1 MSAVTPDLP
10 PLPGG
15 PAARAGGG
23 GPAIGLALV
32 LGSAVVWSFGGT
44 IGRFLD
50 GLDSWTVVF
59 WRSVWASAFLL
70 GFMLL
75 RDGPRGTVILF
86 RSMGLAGLGVGLC
99 FTLASVSFVVALAY
113 TSVANILLM
122 QAGVPLIAALM
133 GWALFRE
140 RVSGGTWIAIA
151 GVILGVG
158 IMVSDSFAGRIAPLG
173 DGLALLIAIAF
184 ATATVITRRHAHLRM
199 TPAVCLGTAMAGL
212 LAASQADGFAVGA
225 AQMGWL
231 ITFGALNLGLG
242 LAMFVT
248 GARLVPATLAA
259 LVGTAE
265 PVLGPVW
272 VWLIHG
278 EVPLAR
284 TILGGGVV
292 MAALLGHLLAQFLA
306 HRRG

>member
-23 GPAIGLALV
+23 GQAIGLALV

-75 RDGPRGTVILF
+75 RDGPRGTAILF

-99 FTLASVSFVVALAY
+99 FALASVSFVVALAY
-113 TSVANILLM
+113 TSVAKILLM

-140 RVSGGTWIAIA
+140 RVSGGTWVAIA

-173 DGLALLIAIAF
+173 DGLALLIAVAF

-212 LAASQADGFAVGA
+212 LAASQADSFAVGA

-231 ITFGALNLGLG
+231 IAFGALNLGLG

-248 GARLVPATLAA
+248 GARLIPATLAA